1 MKNVTKIDQVDLS
14 IFKKLRVAA
23 YCRVSTDS
31 NEQELSLDT
40 QKTHYE
46 SYIKANSEWEYAGI
60 YYDDGISGTKT
71 AKRDGLLRLVE
82 DCEKGLIDL
91 VITKSISRFS
101 RNTTDCLA
109 LVRKLLNYDVYIIF
123 EKENIHTGSMES
135 ELMLAI
141 LASMAES
148 ESRSI
153 SENEKWSIKKRFQN
167 GTYVISYP
175 PYGYA
180 NVDGEMVIVPEQAEV
195 VKEIFA
201 GCLAGKS
208 THIIAKE
215 LNEKGVPT
223 KKGGKWTGGTIN
235 GILTNEKYI
244 GDALFQKTIT
254 DASFKRKRNYGEEE
268 QYYCEDHHEAIIDR
282 DTFEKAKEAIRQ
294 RGLEKGN
301 CSEDTSKYQNRYVM
315 SGKIKC
321 GECGRSFKRRYHYTS
336 HGRSY
341 NAWCCGGHLEDSKSC
356 SMKYI
361 RDDDMKRVFLTMMNK
376 LRFGNDLVLKP
387 LLIAI
392 TTDNSKKNIHSV
404 EEIEKEIAT
413 NEEQRKQLNTLL
425 IRGYLERPVFAET
438 HNKLITEYEHL
449 IARRDMLYRMDDAR
463 YTMEQKLKELV
474 DFLNGAE
481 PFTEW
486 DDSLFE
492 RFVEKVKVLSREE
505 VEFELKFGLR
515 LKERID

>member
-1 MKNVTKIDQVDLS
+1 
-14 IFKKLRVAA
+14 
-23 YCRVSTDS
+23 
-31 NEQELSLDT
+31 
-40 QKTHYE
+40 
-46 SYIKANSEWEYAGI
+46 
-60 YYDDGISGTKT
+60 
-71 AKRDGLLRLVE
+71 
-82 DCEKGLIDL
+82 
-91 VITKSISRFS
+91 
-101 RNTTDCLA
+101 
-109 LVRKLLNYDVYIIF
+109 
-123 EKENIHTGSMES
+123 MES

-215 LNEKGVPT
+215 LDEKGVPT
-223 KKGGKWTGGTIN
+223 KKGGKWAGGTIN

-254 DASFKRKRNYGEEE
+254 DAAFKRKRNYGEEE
-268 QYYCEDHHEAIIDR
+268 QYYCEDHHKAIIDR

-341 NAWCCGGHLEDSKSC
+341 NAWCCGGHLEDFKSC

-361 RDDDMKRVFLTMMNK
+361 RDDDIKRVFLTMMNK
-376 LRFGNDLVLKP
+376 LRFGNDMVLKP

-404 EEIEKEIAT
+404 EEIEKEIAA

-425 IRGYLERPVFAET
+425 TRGYLERPVFAEA
-438 HNKLITEYEHL
+438 HNKMITEYEHL
-449 IARRDMLYRMDDAR
+449 IAKRDLLYRMDDAG
-463 YTMEQKLKELV
+463 YSMEQKLKELV

-492 RFVEKVKVLSREE
+492 RFVEKVKVLSRDE

-515 LKERID
+515 LKERIA